1 MSGANAVGEIADL
14 VLRNCKEGDG
24 RIRAED
30 AISTAAAITGEAC
43 LTICGELNPD
53 EHDLVPGQ
61 PFVSD
66 AVDQVLGKDGT
77 SWDSFIQKSPLG
89 ILQAAVPIIG
99 FSAGDIPKLEP
110 IFQNCASSIGKSGQ
124 SKGSVPLTVP
134 EENRPRVMPL
144 LAAFQ
149 LRSKLNGLYESRGT
163 SPEDRPLVCTGA
175 LAQILGMTRNALA
188 PRIALM
194 LAYETLVGM
203 SKTVPMAARQ
213 PSSAVK
219 HPNS

>member
-30 AISTAAAITGEAC
+30 AISTAAAIVGEAC
-43 LTICGELNPD
+43 LTACGELSPD

-61 PFVSD
+61 PIASD
-66 AVDQVLGKDGT
+66 AVNRVLGIDGT
-77 SWDSFIQKSPLG
+77 GWDSSIQKSPLG
-89 ILQAAVPIIG
+89 ILQAAAPMIG
-99 FSAGDIPKLEP
+99 FSASDIPKLEP
-110 IFQNCASSIGKSGQ
+110 IFQNFASSIGRSPQ

-144 LAAFQ
+144 RAAFE
-149 LRSKLNGLYESRGT
+149 LRSKLNNLYQARGT
-163 SPEDRPLVCTGA
+163 SSEDRPLVCTGA

-188 PRIALM
+188 PRIALT
-194 LAYETLVGM
+194 LAYETLIGM
-203 SKTVPMAARQ
+203 AKTVPMAAKHL
-213 PSSAVK
+213 SGAVK
-219 HPNS
+219 QPHS